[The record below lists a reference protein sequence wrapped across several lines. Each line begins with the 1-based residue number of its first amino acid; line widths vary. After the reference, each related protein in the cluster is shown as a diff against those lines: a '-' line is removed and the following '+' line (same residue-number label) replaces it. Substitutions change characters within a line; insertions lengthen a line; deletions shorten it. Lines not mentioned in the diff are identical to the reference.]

1 MFVANALDFFEVD
14 VARARALDEVVFS
27 GYLEGLRKAGW
38 QGNPELVR
46 FGYTA
51 AMSIRRCLGTLPLNV
66 GLMLD
71 ERDHAYLEQ
80 EFGAPIDIL
89 AEQWGPLEEVF
100 LGYTAEA
107 RSLLHR
113 LW

>member
-1 MFVANALDFFEVD
+1 MVRPGPD
-14 VARARALDEVVFS
+14 ARTHV
-27 GYLEGLRKAGW
+27 
-38 QGNPELVR
+38 
-46 FGYTA
+46 
-51 AMSIRRCLGTLPLNV
+51 
-66 GLMLD
+66 

-80 EFGAPIDIL
+80 EFGASIDIL